1 VIETAVFAND
11 DDYMLDWTAGVI
23 RTGWLSLGGFAAK
36 ALPIASWKITAE
48 TSPARIVRM
57 AVNANCLAVITSSC
71 VEALDPTR
79 GA

>member
-1 VIETAVFAND
+1 LIGLLV
-11 DDYMLDWTAGVI
+11 
-23 RTGWLSLGGFAAK
+23 SLERDGSVWGGFAAK

-57 AVNANCLAVITSSC
+57 TVNANCLAVITSSC